1 MFQSNDSDEKLE
13 DVLDRCRRA
22 ARNGYSDAYQ
32 NLRENAECIDVV
44 SKSLLQCLRSFDNE
58 TVHTPEILKQ
68 LKSQLCS
75 VVTELKE
82 LQAESVSK
90 LKKSRERLDKFSITV
105 FGRTMAGK
113 STLMEILTHGNGES
127 IGNGAQRTTRDVRTY
142 QWKGLE
148 VTDVPGVAAFEGAK
162 DEELAF
168 ESASQ
173 ADVVLFLISDDAPQS
188 CEAECLAKVRSMG
201 KPVLGIC
208 NVKAAVDSEL
218 DLRLFFR
225 DSQKKFDQTRISELR
240 EQFYAFTNERI
251 PFVATHLRARF
262 LADMHG
268 YEQHR
273 DKMLKASRFDD
284 VESFIISEIVNGGV
298 FFREKTFI
306 DGSVV
311 PMKDLTDRLFAFSAQ
326 NSDSRRVLID
336 KLNKFRDWKAKFC
349 IDAQKRINTVISRTM
364 ESLRNEVPS
373 FAENHYQDESAGEK
387 WNKLVKSL
395 NVNHKMEI
403 LQKQLLDECSNNIG
417 EIFRELKFELKFVA
431 DRYIKTEKIF
441 DTKRLWNWGI
451 TIIGGGISVA
461 AILLSSGA
469 LVVPG
474 IVVAIGGWLISL
486 FFDSREVKSRRARE
500 NLSNQ
505 LYDHIKK
512 MECDLQEK
520 MRSWFKQEIVD
531 KRIDVFLSDF
541 YVVTSAMFTLADN
554 QRALARTLNNRQK
567 KLGLTLVKQALRQL
581 NAADL
586 FDLIKDVARVPG
598 KAIMFLINPGVIFP
612 EAIRRA
618 LEMLLK
624 ERIWFVIDTK
634 RTVSILSQAIG
645 RKCKTN
651 EISLEKKI
659 SVAHVSFDNLDE
671 NTKIRIKL
679 AQQLTGFHIMR

>member
-1 MFQSNDSDEKLE
+1 MYQSDNSDKKLE

-44 SKSLLQCLRSFDNE
+44 SKSLSQYLRSFDNE

-173 ADVVLFLISDDAPQS
+173 ADMVLFLITDDAPQS
-188 CEAECLAKVRSMG
+188 SEAECLAKVRSMG

-251 PFVATHLRARF
+251 PFVVTHLRARF

-273 DKMLKASRFDD
+273 DKLLKESRFDD
-284 VESFIISEIVNGGV
+284 VESFIVKEIVNGGV

-311 PMKDLTDRLFAFSAQ
+311 PMMDLTDRLLVFSSQ
-326 NSDSRRVLID
+326 NSDSGRVLVD
-336 KLNKFRDWKAKFC
+336 KRNKFRDWKDKFC

-364 ESLRNEVPS
+364 ESLRNEVPC

-395 NVNHKMEI
+395 NVNHKMEM
-403 LQKQLLDECSNNIG
+403 LQKELLDECNNNIG
-417 EIFRELKFELKFVA
+417 EIFRELKYELKFVA
-431 DRYIKTEKIF
+431 DRYIKMEKIF

-461 AILLSSGA
+461 AIVLGSGA

-500 NLSNQ
+500 KLSNQ
-505 LYDHIKK
+505 LYEHIKK

-520 MRSWFKQEIVD
+520 LRSWFQQEIVN
-531 KRIDVFLSDF
+531 KRIDVFLSDL
-541 YVVTSAMFTLADN
+541 YTVTSAMFTLADN
-554 QRALARTLNNRQK
+554 QRTLACTLNNRQK
-567 KLGLTLVKQALRQL
+567 KLGRTLVKQALRQL

-586 FDLIKDVARVPG
+586 SDLIKDVARVPG

-634 RTVSILSQAIG
+634 NTVSILSQAIG

-659 SVAHVSFDNLDE
+659 SVARVSFDNIDE